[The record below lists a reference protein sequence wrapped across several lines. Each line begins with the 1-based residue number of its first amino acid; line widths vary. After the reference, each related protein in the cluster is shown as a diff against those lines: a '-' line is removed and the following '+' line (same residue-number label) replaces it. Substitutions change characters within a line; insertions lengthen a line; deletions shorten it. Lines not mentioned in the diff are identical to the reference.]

1 MRLTNCKNYVKK
13 LPLSFKNLGNAE
25 FAIFLFQP
33 LFVVMFI
40 ISLIKTSYFNVDLN
54 SILSFMAAE
63 PPAGPEVYSSIK
75 PTGVHFF
82 GDYLLSSY
90 WSQLPNPWIVLGPSN
105 YPPFALQIFEL
116 FSHFQY
122 STGLWLY
129 LSFMLISLVL
139 PFIVNF
145 YQNKSLANTVLIF
158 TVGLLNTPLLSSLDR
173 GNISGYVA
181 SFMFFGGYFL
191 LKDRIYLAAF
201 FIAVAAAIKIYP
213 AILFLIFLSTRKFAA
228 LIFGLLV
235 SALLFFGTFLLYTGS
250 YLDTLKSFILSIR
263 FFTSPD
269 PNSINCM
276 NVSYIG
282 GLSDWLK
289 ILDHNYLNQL
299 VLGHLFQIQIIL
311 LLISSFLIFSKNI
324 ELWLKIV
331 IGMSLTVTI
340 PTLQYAYTMNWAI
353 AALAITLFVSNGK
366 NTSTTKEFPTETSL
380 VSVDSSS
387 LKKLTAAMLIL
398 LLVPWP
404 FALPPSVTSCSTSI
418 LPLIFFA
425 AYSIFISCLLVR
437 EIKLRSVKHV
447 K

>member
-1 MRLTNCKNYVKK
+1 
-13 LPLSFKNLGNAE
+13 
-25 FAIFLFQP
+25 
-33 LFVVMFI
+33 
-40 ISLIKTSYFNVDLN
+40 
-54 SILSFMAAE
+54 
-63 PPAGPEVYSSIK
+63 
-75 PTGVHFF
+75 
-82 GDYLLSSY
+82 
-90 WSQLPNPWIVLGPSN
+90 
-105 YPPFALQIFEL
+105 
-116 FSHFQY
+116 
-122 STGLWLY
+122 
-129 LSFMLISLVL
+129 MLILLVL

-145 YQNKSLANTVLIF
+145 YQNKSLANIVLIF

-201 FIAVAAAIKIYP
+201 FIAIAAAIKIYP

-269 PNSINCM
+269 SNSINCM
-276 NVSYIG
+276 NISYIG

-289 ILDHNYLNQL
+289 ILDYNYLNQL
-299 VLGHLFQIQIIL
+299 VLGHFFQIQIIL
-311 LLISSFLIFSKNI
+311 LFISSFLIFSKNI

-340 PTLQYAYTMNWAI
+340 PTLQYPYTMNWAI

-366 NTSTTKEFPTETSL
+366 NTSTTEEFPTETSL